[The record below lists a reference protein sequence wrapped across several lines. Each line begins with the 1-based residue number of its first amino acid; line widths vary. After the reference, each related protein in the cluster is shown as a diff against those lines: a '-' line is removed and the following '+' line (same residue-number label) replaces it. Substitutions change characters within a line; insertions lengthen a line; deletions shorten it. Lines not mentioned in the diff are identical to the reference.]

1 MQASEELFVTL
12 PTRVRLCYQTFG
24 DPCHPAVIFV
34 PGHSGSMLSW
44 PEDMLRQFSTDENP
58 RFIIRYDPR
67 DTGLS
72 TEFPVPANYSL
83 TDMAND
89 VEGLVDHLGLSAK
102 GFHII
107 GASMGGPVAYIVTLR
122 RPSQVRSLT
131 LAFASPGATKD
142 LPLKGGIDVAPPF
155 PMGIGNQ
162 RRVYIDFNMD
172 VYDALTTQPDAEERK
187 EFLDQVTATVDRE
200 MKSGTLYSKGA
211 NHGTAAFGDRPGLE
225 SLKDIKCPTT
235 IIQSNQDPYFG
246 EAHGEAFASVI
257 EDSEYVLWNDVGHEL
272 PRRIWGRFAEVLLRT
287 WKKGDEKY
295 TS

>member
-12 PTRVRLCYQTFG
+12 PTGVRICYQTFG
-24 DPCHPAVIFV
+24 DPCHPAVVFV

-44 PEDMLRQFSTDENP
+44 PEDMLRQFSTDEDP

-83 TDMAND
+83 TDMAVD
-89 VEGLVDHLGLSAK
+89 VEGLVDHLGLSTK

-155 PMGIGNQ
+155 PMGMGNQ
-162 RRVYIDFNMD
+162 RQVYIDFNMD
-172 VYDALTTQPDAEERK
+172 VYDALTTQPNVEERK

-211 NHGTAAFGDRPGLE
+211 NHGTAAFGDRPRLE

-257 EDSEYVLWNDVGHEL
+257 EGSEYVLWNDVGHEL